1 MLVRRLRSAVA
12 LVLSLT
18 FPVPCFADFSGR
30 VVTVAEGDAV
40 TVLHEKRPVKIRLNG
55 IDAPDK
61 KQAFGIKA
69 KQFAS
74 KMVFGKTVTIVE
86 HGLDKYGRTIGD
98 VILQDGT
105 NVNQELVKAGMAWW
119 YPKYALNDDTLRE
132 LEWEARLQ
140 KRGLWVDKNPVP
152 PWHFRKIMRG
162 EKPAAGNTIPEND
175 LPIIG
180 SRKSHFYYVS
190 DCADY
195 NNVRAKDRVL
205 FDDVKEAEAAGYR
218 KARSCQ

>member
-1 MLVRRLRSAVA
+1 
-12 LVLSLT
+12 
-18 FPVPCFADFSGR
+18 
-30 VVTVAEGDAV
+30 
-40 TVLHEKRPVKIRLNG
+40 
-55 IDAPDK
+55 
-61 KQAFGIKA
+61 
-69 KQFAS
+69 
-74 KMVFGKTVTIVE
+74 VFGKIVTIVE
-86 HGLDKYGRTIGD
+86 HGLDKYGRTIAD

-152 PWHFRKIMRG
+152 PWNFRKIMRG
-162 EKPAAGNTIPEND
+162 EKPVAGNTSPEND

-195 NNVRAKDRVL
+195 NKVRAKDRVL